1 MTRFEQAVTGVA
13 VVRRVGMLR
22 KHTADT
28 ESWIKILQEKLML
41 PEQVRPMPPVRG
53 PELEQRPA
61 ESWYASVSAAVM
73 TLLAEVE
80 EAYARHLA
88 VAELQS
94 LDDRMLRDIGLSRGE
109 IRSALSRKTTRE

>member
-1 MTRFEQAVTGVA
+1 
-13 VVRRVGMLR
+13 MLR

-73 TLLAEVE
+73 TLLVEVE

-94 LDDRMLRDIGLSRGE
+94 LDDRMLRDIGLSRCE
-109 IRSALSRKTTRE
+109 IRSALSRKATQE